1 MTRLKK
7 TTLALALTLGTAM
20 TSCVNASVV
29 MTGTRVIYP
38 AQAQEKMVQL
48 TNQDTHPYLVQMW
61 LDTGNPNLT
70 AQTAD
75 APFIASPQVFR
86 MNPNAGQVV
95 RLVFTGSD
103 LARDRESLFYLN
115 FVQMPAMKTSEL
127 QANKLLLTVSSRLK
141 VFYRP
146 QALAGNPDAL
156 SQSLHFKL
164 QGKAVI
170 ASNDSGYFATV
181 RRADLVSRGTS
192 YALAQA
198 SMVEPLSQANW
209 ALPTGASVAVG
220 DTVRLTLVNDF
231 GADVITDLPLL

>member
-7 TTLALALTLGTAM
+7 TAMALALTFGTAI
-20 TSCVNASVV
+20 TSYAHASVV

-48 TNQDTHPYLVQMW
+48 TNQDTHPYLVQVW

-75 APFIASPQVFR
+75 APFLASPQVFR

-103 LARDRESLFYLN
+103 LAKDRESLFYLN
-115 FVQMPAMKTSEL
+115 FVQMPAMKASEL
-127 QANKLLLTVSSRLK
+127 HANKLLLSVSSRMKL
-141 VFYRP
+141 FYRP
-146 QALAGNPDAL
+146 QALAGNPNAL

-164 QGKAVI
+164 QGRAVT

-181 RRADLVSRGTS
+181 RRADVVSRGKS
-192 YALAQA
+192 YAIAQE
-198 SMVEPLSQANW
+198 SMVAPLSQAVW
-209 ALPTGASVAVG
+209 ALPAGASAAAG

-231 GADVITDLPLL
+231 GADVVTDLPLL

>member
-20 TSCVNASVV
+20 TSCAHASVV

-38 AQAQEKMVQL
+38 AQAQEKVVQL

-103 LARDRESLFYLN
+103 LPKDRESLFYLN
-115 FVQMPAMKTSEL
+115 FMQMPAIKTSEL
-127 QANKLLLTVSSRLK
+127 QANKLLLSVSSRMKL
-141 VFYRP
+141 FYRP
-146 QALAGNPDAL
+146 QGLAGSPDAL

-164 QGKAVI
+164 QGRAVI

-181 RRADLVSRGTS
+181 RRADVVSHGKS
-192 YALAQA
+192 YTLSQA
-198 SMVEPLSQANW
+198 SMVAPLSHANW
-209 ALPTGASVAVG
+209 PLPAGASAAAG

-231 GADVITDLPLL
+231 GADVVTDLPLI